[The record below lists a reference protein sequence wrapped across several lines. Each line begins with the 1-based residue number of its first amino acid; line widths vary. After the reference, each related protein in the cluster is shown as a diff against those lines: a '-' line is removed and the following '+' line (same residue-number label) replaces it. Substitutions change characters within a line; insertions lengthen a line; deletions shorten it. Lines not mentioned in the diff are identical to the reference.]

1 MSFWSSAWN
10 VIKAPFKAIGSLVG
24 SAIGVDYTADKVD
37 SSINKVDAVLSARI
51 EQANSRL
58 TEQQVLFFRNLDV
71 TIAKIDDAIK
81 SNISYAFDELRKY
94 TNEDLTEFLKKVHTT
109 VETLPMANVRPIITS
124 AKITKTFD
132 EKSLPIL
139 LIEFEG
145 YSLDLSQ
152 DNHIVFL
159 ETKSYP
165 IVNSYDKLTF
175 ERVISPQD
183 LLNARTK
190 LNTSTSVFSLNVYL
204 KNDNPYLP
212 DFIEKSYM
220 NVFPVEFNNSI
231 PFNNLIMDNAVEL
244 NDTESEK
251 QGFIRKLKKWNAQIP
266 ILYPIMFI
274 LFGILG
280 MCSIII
286 ALVII
291 DSIFASNWTATLEAY
306 YIPFSLGYSIIFGLS
321 MFAFESKKDINR
333 NIEIVLSSIVLFIII
348 YFIK

>member
-1 MSFWSSAWN
+1 MGFWSSVWKG
-10 VIKAPFKAIGSLVG
+10 IKAPFKAIGSLVG

-58 TEQQVLFFRNLDV
+58 TEQQVLFFKNLDV
-71 TIAKIDDAIK
+71 AITK
-81 SNISYAFDELRKY
+81 LDSVIKDNVTHAFDELRKY
-94 TNEDLTEFLKKVHTT
+94 TNEDLPEILKRVHAIA
-109 VETLPMANVRPIITS
+109 ETLPMAQVRPIILN
-124 AKITKTFD
+124 AKITKKFD
-132 EKSLPIL
+132 GKSFPIL
-139 LIEFEG
+139 EIEFEG
-145 YSLDLSQ
+145 YSLDTSDQ
-152 DNHIVFL
+152 NHIVFL
-159 ETKSYP
+159 GTEYYP
-165 IVNSYDKLTF
+165 KAITPNQLTF
-175 ERVISPQD
+175 ECIIYPKD
-183 LLNARTK
+183 LL
-190 LNTSTSVFSLNVYL
+190 STQKDAFSIELYL
-204 KNDNPYLP
+204 KDDKQYIP
-212 DFIEKSYM
+212 DFIEKSYK

-244 NDTESEK
+244 NDTESQK

-266 ILYPIMFI
+266 ILYPSMCI

-306 YIPFSLGYSIIFGLS
+306 YIPFSLCYSIIFGLS

-333 NIEIVLSSIVLFIII
+333 NIEIVLSSIVLFTII
-348 YFIK
+348 YLIK